1 VKRWLVRA
9 YAAYD
14 EEMRIRTAWHDVRAL
29 ITPVIA
35 RRVALVG
42 GADLAQRILAPAMAW
57 VLFERSVRTKVGVGL
72 ALSGVFTARTFVQ
85 RAFSARTEA
94 DLFQRTAAAVLEGD
108 VLRAG
113 PSSQDDARAE
123 IVQAIFHA
131 AQVVSR
137 TLPYLVADC
146 VACVVLGVWMMSV
159 EPARFVAL
167 AAGLTVVAAATL
179 LLSRRVVERAL
190 THAWQ
195 VQTRAYEAFVDIL
208 DGRLE
213 VVASGRR
220 GAFLGQLRER
230 TMAWGTAGTAVAGS
244 SALAGRL
251 PLLAIALLVA
261 GAIAISPS
269 IRQSIGATGATL
281 GEVVLFASVT
291 PAFAG
296 VAQGLHGVA
305 TAERWLAVV
314 GRIIRASEPSP
325 HRARAPTDAPGGPTE
340 TGDVPSGPTETGDVL
355 GEPID
360 GRFENV
366 SFVYPGTMG
375 DVLRDVTFSWHGRGA
390 LGLAGPNGSGKS
402 TCLRLLLA
410 LAVPRS
416 GVVIVGGVPLA
427 DVDPDGW
434 RRRVAFMPQRPYLP
448 PRSTVETAV
457 RWLAPG
463 ADDARV
469 LRALDRVGLL
479 AALQRGGRDPIR
491 VRVDTLSVGER
502 QRVALARVLSRDA
515 ELFVLDEPDANLDR
529 AGITLVADVLL
540 ELARARAVVF
550 AAHTPELLD
559 IGDHVVTLDN
569 GRVASDSTVRSRYR
583 PSASRS
589 GIR

>member
-1 VKRWLVRA
+1 
-9 YAAYD
+9 
-14 EEMRIRTAWHDVRAL
+14 MRIGAAAWHDVRAL

-42 GADLAQRILAPAMAW
+42 GADLAQRILAPTMAW
-57 VLFERSVRTKVGVGL
+57 VLFERSLRIKLGVGL
-72 ALSGVFTARTFVQ
+72 ALSAVFTARTFVQ

-94 DLFQRTAAAVLEGD
+94 DLFQTTAAAVLDGD
-108 VLRAG
+108 VLRAAV
-113 PSSQDDARAE
+113 SSEDDARAE
-123 IVQAIFHA
+123 IVQAIFHT
-131 AQVVSR
+131 AQLVSR
-137 TLPYLVADC
+137 TLPNLVADC
-146 VACVVLGVWMMSV
+146 VACVVLGVWMSFV

-179 LLSRRVVERAL
+179 LLSRRVVDRAL

-230 TMAWGTAGTAVAGS
+230 TVAWGAAGTAVAGS
-244 SALAGRL
+244 SALAGRV

-261 GAIAISPS
+261 GAIAISPA
-269 IRQSIGATGATL
+269 IRHLVGATGATL

-296 VAQGLHGVA
+296 LAQGLHGVA
-305 TAERWLAVV
+305 TAQRWVAVV
-314 GRIIRASEPSP
+314 ARIVRASGAPP
-325 HRARAPTDAPGGPTE
+325 HRARVLREAPRGPTE
-340 TGDVPSGPTETGDVL
+340 MVESQGEPTEGVQGEPTEGVL
-355 GEPID
+355 GEPSD

-366 SFVYPGTMG
+366 WFSYPGTAG
-375 DVLRDVTFSWHGRGA
+375 EVLRDVSFAWQDRGA

-416 GVVIVGGVPLA
+416 GVVTVGGVPLL
-427 DVDPDGW
+427 DVDPDAW

-463 ADDARV
+463 ADGARV

-479 AALQRGGRDPIR
+479 VALQRGGRDPLQ

-502 QRVALARVLSRDA
+502 QRVALARVLTRDA

-529 AGITLVADVLL
+529 AGIILVADVLL
-540 ELARARAVVF
+540 ELARAKAVVF
-550 AAHTPELLD
+550 VAHTPELLD
-559 IGDHVVTLDN
+559 IGDRVVTLEN
-569 GRVASDSTVRSRYR
+569 GRVVSDGAEHSRRR
-583 PSASRS
+583 PSAPRS